1 MSGLPLGSCV
11 GCSQHRTDSLV
22 RLGLSPDKWDVLIAL
37 AGNPNVGK
45 STVFNALTGLR
56 QHTGNW
62 PGKTIVRAEGAF
74 AHQGKRMKIVD
85 LPGTYSLQAGSVD
98 EEVARDF
105 ILFGRPDVT
114 IAVVDTTRLER
125 NLNLVLQILD
135 ITDRVVV
142 YLNLVDEARRR
153 GIAVEA
159 RLLERELGV
168 PVVAGI
174 ARERVGIDSLL
185 DAVHRLSVG
194 DILNQ
199 PYRLTQH
206 TDEVE
211 DTVAALAQVVDD
223 TFPRVPNARWVALRL
238 LNADEAVIEA
248 VRSGELGQLGDE
260 PAIVDHPVTTETART
275 HVLDTARR
283 FRWDLP
289 IDFHDRISERLY
301 AATEEIAGK
310 VQLRGLKK
318 VGFDVDRTLDAL
330 LTSRWLGFPLMLA
343 ILAAVFWITIEG
355 ANVPSGMLATLLI
368 DTAHP
373 WLKGLGGA
381 VGLPWWLNGFLCDGI
396 YLATAWVIAVMLP
409 PMAIFFPLF
418 TLLEDFGY
426 LPRVAFNLDALFRSA
441 GAHGKQALT
450 MCMGFGCNAAG
461 VVATRVI
468 DSPRERLIAIITNNF
483 SLCNGRWPT
492 QILIATIFIGALAP
506 ARLAGLVSAAAVVGI
521 AVLGILVMFVTSWL
535 LSRTVLRGEA
545 TSFSLELPPYRPPRI
560 LQTLYTSLIDRT
572 LIVLWRAVVFAI
584 PAGAVIWL
592 VSNIYMG
599 EASLAEHATTWLNP
613 FGIFI
618 GLNGVIL
625 LAYVVAIPANEIV
638 VPTVLMLTVLTA
650 DVVGAGSGAGVM
662 FELDSADA
670 TGQLLRAGGWTLLT
684 AVNLMLFSLLHNP
697 CSTTIYTIYR
707 ETQSVKW
714 TTLAALLPLVM
725 GLTVCFLVTQVW
737 RLLG

>member
-260 PAIVDHPVTTETART
+260 PAIVDHPVSMGPPN
-275 HVLDTARR
+275 R
-283 FRWDLP
+283 F
-289 IDFHDRISERLY
+289 
-301 AATEEIAGK
+301 
-310 VQLRGLKK
+310 
-318 VGFDVDRTLDAL
+318 
-330 LTSRWLGFPLMLA
+330 SRP
-343 ILAAVFWITIEG
+343 
-355 ANVPSGMLATLLI
+355 
-368 DTAHP
+368 D
-373 WLKGLGGA
+373 
-381 VGLPWWLNGFLCDGI
+381 
-396 YLATAWVIAVMLP
+396 
-409 PMAIFFPLF
+409 
-418 TLLEDFGY
+418 
-426 LPRVAFNLDALFRSA
+426 
-441 GAHGKQALT
+441 
-450 MCMGFGCNAAG
+450 
-461 VVATRVI
+461 
-468 DSPRERLIAIITNNF
+468 
-483 SLCNGRWPT
+483 
-492 QILIATIFIGALAP
+492 
-506 ARLAGLVSAAAVVGI
+506 
-521 AVLGILVMFVTSWL
+521 
-535 LSRTVLRGEA
+535 
-545 TSFSLELPPYRPPRI
+545 
-560 LQTLYTSLIDRT
+560 
-572 LIVLWRAVVFAI
+572 
-584 PAGAVIWL
+584 
-592 VSNIYMG
+592 
-599 EASLAEHATTWLNP
+599 
-613 FGIFI
+613 
-618 GLNGVIL
+618 
-625 LAYVVAIPANEIV
+625 
-638 VPTVLMLTVLTA
+638 
-650 DVVGAGSGAGVM
+650 
-662 FELDSADA
+662 
-670 TGQLLRAGGWTLLT
+670 
-684 AVNLMLFSLLHNP
+684 
-697 CSTTIYTIYR
+697 
-707 ETQSVKW
+707 
-714 TTLAALLPLVM
+714 
-725 GLTVCFLVTQVW
+725 
-737 RLLG
+737 